1 MFPAPPGS
9 KRACSHGPRR
19 ESRYPSGK
27 LGKAAK
33 CWDASQFWEHTGE
46 LALRSASGRSFWLN
60 MECWD
65 DLVVRQ
71 TSSPHHQRHSLPV
84 GIPTQG
90 TSIGNRCL
98 MQVTSTFN
106 GYATSHCIPCCAALI
121 LIQVVSPGCL
131 NHRSKKGK
139 AQSAFTEL
147 WHLAMGLAQL
157 DFLWSRLELCASKNA
172 THMTP
177 MEVLTGHSI
186 GHCLAWKDALGQ
198 CIESKAPEA
207 TKPFKNLHLEG
218 FRCRRPRQ
226 MAWNVYTKS
235 WPLPQSL
242 SPREKR
248 VFHHLHHLPT
258 TQGHSSHANMTF
270 KSSPGLAACR

>member
-1 MFPAPPGS
+1 M
-9 KRACSHGPRR
+9 
-19 ESRYPSGK
+19 
-27 LGKAAK
+27 
-33 CWDASQFWEHTGE
+33 
-46 LALRSASGRSFWLN
+46 
-60 MECWD
+60 
-65 DLVVRQ
+65 
-71 TSSPHHQRHSLPV
+71 TSSSDRPLHLIIRGILPV

-139 AQSAFTEL
+139 AQSAFYRA
-147 WHLAMGLAQL
+147 LAPGNGPRSVGLSMIEAWAL
-157 DFLWSRLELCASKNA
+157 CFKKCHAHDAHGSFDWSQPWALPCLE
-172 THMTP
+172 
-177 MEVLTGHSI
+177 GHPWAMHRKQSTR
-186 GHCLAWKDALGQ
+186 GHQ
-198 CIESKAPEA
+198 
-207 TKPFKNLHLEG
+207 TFQKPSPWG

-235 WPLPQSL
+235 WTLPQSL

-258 TQGHSSHANMTF
+258 TQGPSSHANMTF

>member
-1 MFPAPPGS
+1 M
-9 KRACSHGPRR
+9 
-19 ESRYPSGK
+19 
-27 LGKAAK
+27 
-33 CWDASQFWEHTGE
+33 
-46 LALRSASGRSFWLN
+46 
-60 MECWD
+60 
-65 DLVVRQ
+65 
-71 TSSPHHQRHSLPV
+71 TSSSDRPLHLIIRGILPV

-177 MEVLTGHSI
+177 MEVLTGHSH
-186 GHCLAWKDALGQ
+186 GHCLAWKDTLGQ

-207 TKPFKNLHLEG
+207 TKPFKNLHLEVFAAG
-218 FRCRRPRQ
+218 VPDKWLEMFIP
-226 MAWNVYTKS
+226 
-235 WPLPQSL
+235 
-242 SPREKR
+242 SPGLCLR
-248 VFHHLHHLPT
+248 VFHQEKSGSFTIFTIFQRLKDLQVMPIWPLNHHLGLQPA
-258 TQGHSSHANMTF
+258 GNSASLPWWMNPKPPKSHKKVHPKQKF
-270 KSSPGLAACR
+270 